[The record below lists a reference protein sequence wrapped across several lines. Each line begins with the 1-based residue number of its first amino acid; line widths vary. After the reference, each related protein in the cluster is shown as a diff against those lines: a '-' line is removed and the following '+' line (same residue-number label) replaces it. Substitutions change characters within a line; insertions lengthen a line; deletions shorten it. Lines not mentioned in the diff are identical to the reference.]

1 MSTYGVSSTG
11 FLGKIFSQCLQELT
25 DIFASVFGTGILNGS
40 GQLDPTQPLGQL
52 ANIFAEREAQLWQF
66 MQGLYYSQYP
76 DSAEG
81 VSLDNVLAIAIIPR
95 KPATFSTI
103 PGVVLTGTPGTN
115 IYAATFQAA
124 VVGNPASIFI
134 PVADSVI
141 GGGGTV
147 AVDFIAQTAGAVSAP
162 ENQLTVIDT
171 LVAGL
176 TSMTNPNAAVVG
188 DDIETDGAYLLRS
201 YTEKQQANAGP
212 VNAIISF
219 LMKVQ
224 NVTGVT
230 VVQNTTMATVNG
242 VPAKAVN
249 CIVQGGTDQDV
260 ANAIF
265 AAVGAGIEAYGGTVM
280 SVLDS
285 QGFTHSIGFDRP
297 SAVDIYVDIE
307 ITQIP
312 GQTITEAAVQDAVMV
327 YGNSLAQG
335 QNVIVIPGIVSSMVA
350 LPASDI
356 VIKVGIAPTPTLSNN
371 IAIAL
376 NQYAVFDPAR
386 ITVTIL

>member
-1 MSTYGVSSTG
+1 
-11 FLGKIFSQCLQELT
+11 
-25 DIFASVFGTGILNGS
+25 
-40 GQLDPTQPLGQL
+40 
-52 ANIFAEREAQLWQF
+52 
-66 MQGLYYSQYP
+66 
-76 DSAEG
+76 
-81 VSLDNVLAIAIIPR
+81 
-95 KPATFSTI
+95 
-103 PGVVLTGTPGTN
+103 
-115 IYAATFQAA
+115 
-124 VVGNPASIFI
+124 
-134 PVADSVI
+134 
-141 GGGGTV
+141 
-147 AVDFIAQTAGAVSAP
+147 
-162 ENQLTVIDT
+162 
-171 LVAGL
+171 
-176 TSMTNPNAAVVG
+176 
-188 DDIETDGAYLLRS
+188 
-201 YTEKQQANAGP
+201 
-212 VNAIISF
+212 
-219 LMKVQ
+219 
-224 NVTGVT
+224 
-230 VVQNTTMATVNG
+230 
-242 VPAKAVN
+242 
-249 CIVQGGTDQDV
+249 
-260 ANAIF
+260 
-265 AAVGAGIEAYGGTVM
+265 M

>member
-1 MSTYGVSSTG
+1 
-11 FLGKIFSQCLQELT
+11 
-25 DIFASVFGTGILNGS
+25 
-40 GQLDPTQPLGQL
+40 
-52 ANIFAEREAQLWQF
+52 